1 MKNLILICCMGSFYL
16 IHAQTDSLKQA
27 DNSTIMAKTL
37 DKTDQALAKAIEKGM
52 EVASKTGE
60 FVVSQAPD
68 LVKQFYVWSL
78 VRNSI
83 WIMSDNI
90 WFETT

>member
-1 MKNLILICCMGSFYL
+1 MGSFYL